1 MAFYG
6 SLFAAS
12 SHIEALHSTR
22 SNYNARIKAEL
33 EQLEQRGEAIRAVH
47 LALNDGDP
55 GKQYDELIHSILILG
70 VHETK
75 GDEDDA
81 DWSPFLAPL
90 RDLQWIDIYGTRRYS
105 KHHILASKDFIRKR
119 GGLRKVRMHGVAW
132 LMAR

>member
-12 SHIEALHSTR
+12 SHLEALR
-22 SNYNARIKAEL
+22 SSRSSYSARLESEL
-33 EQLEQRGEAIRAVH
+33 EQLEQKGEAIRAVH
-47 LALNDGDP
+47 LALNEGEP
-55 GKQYDELIHSILILG
+55 GKQYDELIHAILILG

-75 GDEDDA
+75 GDEEGA

-90 RDLQWIDIYGTRRYS
+90 RDMQWIDIYETRRYS
-105 KHHILASKDFIRKR
+105 KHHILASKDVIRKR
-119 GGLRKVRMHGVAW
+119 GGPRKVRMHGVAW